1 MSRQLYLS
9 CVELGYIAGCLTQV
23 YEFIQLF
30 MSCVVTEEDAIA
42 IQFMDELLCVAV
54 RYNPSFH
61 S

>member
-1 MSRQLYLS
+1 MIRQLYLY
-9 CVELGYIAGCLTQV
+9 CVELGYIAGYLTQV

>member
-1 MSRQLYLS
+1 MIRQLYLY

-42 IQFMDELLCVAV
+42 MQFMDELLCVAV

>member
-1 MSRQLYLS
+1 MIRQLYLY
-9 CVELGYIAGCLTQV
+9 CVELGYIAGCLAQV

>member
-1 MSRQLYLS
+1 MIRQLYLY

-54 RYNPSFH
+54 RYNPSLH

>member
-1 MSRQLYLS
+1 MIRQLYLY
-9 CVELGYIAGCLTQV
+9 CVELGYIVGCLTQV